1 MERYHKLEI
10 NNSSD
15 KTISS
20 DIDLQ
25 IKSKRFVLPKINRI
39 SKEKRK
45 KHSYDEHKTS
55 IKKNIRS
62 LANMNLMLK
71 FIYLNFTKFNLNKE

>member
-10 NNSSD
+10 NNSSE
-15 KTISS
+15 KIISS
-20 DIDLQ
+20 DSDLQ
-25 IKSKRFVLPKINRI
+25 IKSKRFVLPKITRI
-39 SKEKRK
+39 SKTKQK
-45 KHSYDEHKTS
+45 KYSEDKNS

-71 FIYLNFTKFNLNKE
+71 FIYLNFTKFN